1 MDALRSTTRC
11 MRAST
16 RCPGLTRRSRSI
28 VLVPKV
34 PKRPKPPQTHPIQGV
49 LALLAQPENM
59 LRQPIRQDQRI
70 AKAWV
75 PEEIPPAPPVAP
87 TQAEKRQIRTAQK
100 QVAAKMPAP
109 EVRIGQ
115 DAHGHP
121 VLGLPH
127 TDEAGWQAQMKAAF
141 GTTSGAFVDAEILR
155 LLTALRAT
163 RDDLPLETKVNA
175 ALAVIA
181 GIAPRNEVEA
191 MLAVQMAMTHIA
203 AMRMLTELNRLNPH
217 VSPGGVAIAGTVSA
231 KLLRAFAGQAE
242 ALAKL
247 RRPAEQV
254 VRVERVNISAG
265 GQAIV
270 GTVTHPR
277 HGGYPENQDQPY
289 GTEHERAREPAA
301 GTQVWSEEAGRLALP
316 EAEGQ
321 GADTLSAARRGTGQR
336 RTQR

>member
-1 MDALRSTTRC
+1 VKDETWDYTPAAFPAPDAGEGSELSEPCGT
-11 MRAST
+11 A
-16 RCPGLTRRSRSI
+16 
-28 VLVPKV
+28 V
-34 PKRPKPPQTHPIQGV
+34 
-49 LALLAQPENM
+49 
-59 LRQPIRQDQRI
+59 RQDERI
-70 AKAWV
+70 AKVWV
-75 PEEIPPAPPVAP
+75 PQEIPPAPPVAP
-87 TQAEKRQIRTAQK
+87 TPAEMRQIHNAEK
-100 QVAAKMPAP
+100 QVAAKQPAP

-127 TDEAGWQAQMKAAF
+127 TDEAGWQVQMKAAF

-155 LLTALRAT
+155 LLAALRAT

-191 MLAVQMAMTHIA
+191 LLAVQMAMTHIA
-203 AMRMLTELNRLNPH
+203 AMSMLTELNRLSPH
-217 VSPGGVAIAGTVSA
+217 LSPGGVAIAGTVGA

-254 VRVERVNISAG
+254 VRVERVNVAAG

-270 GTVTHPR
+270 GTVTPPSMDR
-277 HGGYPENQDQPY
+277 GSTENQDQPY
-289 GTEHERAREPAA
+289 GTEHTRAGEPATDTPVRSQA
-301 GTQVWSEEAGRLALP
+301 AGRLALP
-316 EAEGQ
+316 EAESEGP
-321 GADTLSAARRGTGQR
+321 DTLQASRRCTRQR
-336 RTQR
+336 RTRR